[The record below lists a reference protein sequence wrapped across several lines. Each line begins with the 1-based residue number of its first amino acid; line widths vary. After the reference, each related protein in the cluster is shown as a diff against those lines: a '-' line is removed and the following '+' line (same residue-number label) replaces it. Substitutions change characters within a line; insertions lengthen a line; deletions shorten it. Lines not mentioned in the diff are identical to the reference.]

1 MLKIIYF
8 DEFSATD
15 YIDISEGGKKEKSS
29 QRIKERANKLSAE
42 VEAKLE
48 AKWNWLPFFGV
59 HGSAEAKDNISLTG
73 NTLIK
78 TTISNTVL
86 TDYLEKV
93 NEDKNITKFSGYKLS
108 AYPNSMTYIKMYTP
122 YMIIA
127 EKSEEINLSKL
138 DEALASAR
146 GYYELIADKPNDK
159 CILRFNI
166 KAFRNNYG
174 ISDLIKMN
182 LTYHAIE
189 VGEFEEKRLDMK
201 NEFSMKQE
209 GTVSARKILD
219 GDIINGDDIDDSKL
233 LKVYDVILAG
243 VENE

>member
-8 DEFSATD
+8 DELSATD
-15 YIDISEGGKKEKSS
+15 YIDISEGGKREYSS
-29 QRIKERANKLSAE
+29 QKVKDRANKLSAR
-42 VEAKLE
+42 VGAKLE
-48 AKWNWLPFFGV
+48 AKWSWLPFFGV
-59 HGSAEAKDNISLTG
+59 QGNSEMKADVSTTG

-93 NEDKNITKFSGYKLS
+93 SEDESIVKFNNYKLS
-108 AYPNSMTYIKMYTP
+108 AYPNSITFFKIYTP
-122 YMIIA
+122 YMIVA
-127 EKSEEINLSKL
+127 EKNQEVNLAKL

-146 GYYELIADKPNDK
+146 GYYELIAEKSDDR
-159 CILRFNI
+159 CILRFNL

-174 ISDLIKMN
+174 ISDLIKMK

-189 VGEFEEKRLDMK
+189 VGEFKEYKLDMQH
-201 NEFSMKQE
+201 EFSME
-209 GTVSARKILD
+209 NNTLSANEIL
-219 GDIINGDDIDDSKL
+219 NDDNSNTTNSSNL

-243 VENE
+243 IENE

>member
-8 DEFSATD
+8 DELSATD
-15 YIDISEGGKKEKSS
+15 YIDISDGGKKEQSS
-29 QRIKERANKLSAE
+29 QKIKERANKLSAD
-42 VEAKLE
+42 VGAKLE

-59 HGSAEAKDNISLTG
+59 QGNSEMKANISATG

-86 TDYLEKV
+86 TDYLERV
-93 NEDKNITKFSGYKLS
+93 NEDTNIKKFAGYRLS
-108 AYPNSMTYIKMYTP
+108 AYPNSITFFKMYTP
-122 YMIIA
+122 YMTIA
-127 EKSEEINLSKL
+127 EKNQEVNLAKL

-146 GYYELIADKPNDK
+146 GYYELVAEKSGDKS
-159 CILRFNI
+159 ILRFNI

-189 VGEFEEKRLDMK
+189 VGEFEEHKLDMK
-201 NEFSMKQE
+201 NEFSIEQD
-209 GTVSARKILD
+209 TLSAIKILD
-219 GDIINGDDIDDSKL
+219 DEDLDNKKDKNNL

>member
-15 YIDISEGGKKEKSS
+15 YIDISDGGKKQYSS
-29 QRIKERANKLSAE
+29 QKIKDRASKFNAN
-42 VEAKLE
+42 VGAKLE

-59 HGSAEAKDNISLTG
+59 QGNSEMKADLSATG

-93 NEDKNITKFSGYKLS
+93 DEDNSIVKFNNYKLS
-108 AYPNSMTYIKMYTP
+108 AYPNSMTFIKMYTP

-127 EKSEEINLSKL
+127 EKNEELNLSKL
-138 DEALASAR
+138 DEALASGR
-146 GYYELIADKPNDK
+146 GYYELIAESANDR

-174 ISDLIKMN
+174 ISDLIKMK

-189 VGEFEEKRLDMK
+189 VGEFEEYKLDMQH
-201 NEFSMKQE
+201 EFSMQQK
-209 GTVSARKILD
+209 TLSASDILD
-219 GDIINGDDIDDSKL
+219 NSDSNCERSNNNL

-243 VENE
+243 VENG